1 MTIGTSSSRD
11 DVEETGVS
19 GFVLPAALMILMV
32 ISLVAVSIQTL
43 TYLQRQIAG
52 NAEEKSQQHWAVTGA
67 VHHVVHRLIS
77 DTPTYTREAWGEGL
91 SVDVNGLVVQ
101 VTVAD
106 VASYLDL
113 NRSSVAQMS
122 ARLQTRSIGAKRAD
136 ELASLIADWRD
147 PDDLVRVNG
156 AELDAYLRAGT
167 GVAGPGNRKFHTTSE
182 VAQVLSIT
190 EAEIQIIKSDFTV
203 YGGRTRG
210 LANAPV
216 GEPPMQ
222 LKPGTSLRIEAV
234 CCADAQRV
242 HVLRSVITL
251 TGDPANPFWIRQWET
266 RLSPG
271 P

>member
-1 MTIGTSSSRD
+1 MTIGKSSSRD
-11 DVEETGVS
+11 HVEQTGVS

-43 TYLQRQIAG
+43 TYLQRQIAR
-52 NAEEKSQQHWAVTGA
+52 NAKETSQQHWAVTGA

-77 DTPTYTREAWGEGL
+77 DTPTYTREAWGDGL
-91 SVDVNGLVVQ
+91 SVDVNGLAVD

-113 NRSSVAQMS
+113 NRSSVAQIS
-122 ARLQTRSIGAKRAD
+122 ARLQARSIGAKRAD

-147 PDDLVRVNG
+147 PDGLVRVNG
-156 AELDAYLRAGT
+156 AYLRAGT
-167 GVAGPGNRKFHTTSE
+167 GVAGPGYRKFHTTSE

-251 TGDPANPFWIRQWET
+251 TGDPANPYWIRQWET
-266 RLSPG
+266 RLDPR